1 MISRGQA
8 FAGHSR
14 GVDAAC
20 HPKYHFGM
28 KTTIDG
34 AGRVVVPKRLREQC
48 GLSPGVEL
56 VIEVVADGVMIRPA
70 HAQPA
75 LVDRDGV
82 LVHHGSGAAPIDIVG
97 LLRGERE
104 ARALGT
110 AGQQ

>member
-1 MISRGQA
+1 MR
-8 FAGHSR
+8 
-14 GVDAAC
+14 
-20 HPKYHFGM
+20 
-28 KTTIDG
+28 TTIDG

-48 GLSPGVEL
+48 GLLPGAEL

-82 LVHHGSGAAPIDIVG
+82 LVHHGSGAVTIDIVA

-104 ARALGT
+104 ARPLGT
-110 AGQQ
+110 AGQR

>member
-1 MISRGQA
+1 MPRG
-8 FAGHSR
+8 AGHSR
-14 GVDAAC
+14 GVDAGC
-20 HPKYHFGM
+20 HLKYHFGM

-56 VIEVVADGVMIRPA
+56 VIEAVADGVMIRPA

-75 LVDRDGV
+75 LVERDGV
-82 LVHHGSGAAPIDIVG
+82 LVHHGSGAATIDIVA

-104 ARALGT
+104 ARAQGT
-110 AGQQ
+110 AGQR